1 MFILTF
7 FSKNGITFNLISDK
21 YNTTSGQ
28 HTEARCFFPETGVW
42 ESAKQQ
48 AGTDERPEVGREDLT
63 PGKSTANGLKTGGGM
78 LNP

>member
-48 AGTDERPEVGREDLT
+48 QRTDERPEVGREHLT
-63 PGKSTANGLKTGGGM
+63 TGKSAASKRNDAGGI